1 VVGLAW
7 IAFWG
12 SLALVAYTYAGFPL
26 LLLALSRLGLRRPVE
41 KTPDTPKLS
50 LVIAAYNEE
59 ATLER
64 RLENALGGDYPP
76 DRLEVLLASDGST
89 DATEAIAAG
98 FESRG
103 VQLLRLPRRGKVHAL
118 DDAARRA
125 TGDVLVFSDA
135 NTFLEPGALRA
146 LAENLADPGVGGVVG
161 NTGYRIRED
170 AESSGRGESLYW
182 RYDQWLKELESRT
195 GSVVSAHGGLYAVRR
210 ELYRRPPD
218 PAVTD
223 DFAIS
228 TAVVVQGYRLV
239 FEPAA
244 RGWEET
250 APQAGGEFRRR
261 VRLMTRGLRGVALR
275 RGLLNPFEYG
285 LYALVLLS
293 HKVLRRLIPATLPAL
308 LLASVFL
315 APQALHYRAALWG
328 QAMFYTLAG
337 VGYLTRGVAAG
348 RSKLL
353 YAPFYFC
360 LANAAALVALV
371 KFASGRKIS
380 RWEPER
386 GDAASLVGGGAPGR
400 GTGTGTGATRA
411 PGEAPSVAGT
421 SSSGGGVSP
430 GGSPLRAASTNGVS
444 PDRIRLDGGGPPAAV
459 VVGLDT
465 STGLQSARVLT
476 ARGIPVIGVA
486 HDPRDPC
493 CRTRACQRVVR
504 ADTTGPEL
512 IEALVQ
518 LGVDQDERA
527 VLLPCTDDGV
537 LLVSRHRAELE
548 PWFHLALPEPELV
561 ELLVDKS
568 LFYAFAQAS
577 GFRVP
582 SSVVLRDRDDAEEAA
597 AHLDF
602 PRILKPALKT
612 AAWRRRSAAKA
623 YRLGSGR
630 ALMELYDKVAP
641 GVGPLVLQEWIPGAD
656 RDHYTCNG
664 YFGRGAEPLV
674 TFTSRKLRQWPPTG
688 GEGCLSEEAD
698 ADFVRDET
706 VRFFQNVGHRGLGYL
721 EMKQHEVT
729 GEHVILEANVGR
741 PTGRSAQ
748 AEASGVPLLYTLYC
762 DAVGWPLPPPR
773 PEHAPRVKWIH
784 YRRDFQAALHHWRKG
799 ELTLEEWARSWR
811 GPKQDAL
818 FSLSDPVPFFGDLAR
833 VARKVA
839 RRGPRRPTPPGLRT
853 GEREAAAR

>member
-1 VVGLAW
+1 MGLAW
-7 IAFWG
+7 IVFWG

-41 KTPDTPKLS
+41 KTPHTPKLS

-59 ATLER
+59 ASLER
-64 RLENALGGDYPP
+64 RLENALAGDYPA

-89 DATEAIAAG
+89 DATELIAAG
-98 FESRG
+98 FEARG
-103 VQLLRLPRRGKVHAL
+103 VRLLRLPRRGKVHAL
-118 DDAARRA
+118 DEAARQAR
-125 TGDVLVFSDA
+125 GDVLVFSDA

-146 LAENLADPGVGGVVG
+146 LAANLADPAVGGVVG
-161 NTGYRIRED
+161 NTGYRIRAD

-182 RYDQWLKELESRT
+182 RYDQWLKALESRT

-210 ELYRRPPD
+210 ELYRKPPD

-223 DFAIS
+223 DFSIS
-228 TAVVVQGYRLV
+228 TAVIVQGYRLV
-239 FEPAA
+239 FEPEA

-275 RGLLNPFEYG
+275 RELLNPFEHG
-285 LYALVLLS
+285 LYALVLFS

-315 APQALHYRAALWG
+315 APQGPHYRAALWG
-328 QAMFYTLAG
+328 QALLYTLAG
-337 VGYLTRGVAAG
+337 VGYLTRGAAAG

-371 KFASGRKIS
+371 KFASGRKIA

-386 GDAASLVGGGAPGR
+386 GAASGGKGGGVPAR
-400 GTGTGTGATRA
+400 GTGAARA
-411 PGEAPSVAGT
+411 PGAAPLVRP
-421 SSSGGGVSP
+421 SSSAGVALPLGAPQGG
-430 GGSPLRAASTNGVS
+430 ASTNG
-444 PDRIRLDGGGPPAAV
+444 LLLNGGGPPPAVV

-465 STGLQSARVLT
+465 STGLQSARIL
-476 ARGIPVIGVA
+476 AAHGIPVIGLA
-486 HDPRDPC
+486 QDPHDPC
-493 CRTRACQRVVR
+493 CRTRACDRVVR

-512 IEALVQ
+512 IDALVQ
-518 LGVDQDERA
+518 LGVDQDERG
-527 VLLPCTDDGV
+527 VVLPCTDESV
-537 LLVSRHRAELE
+537 LLISKHRCELE
-548 PWFHLALPEPELV
+548 PWFHVALPEQELV
-561 ELLVDKS
+561 ERLVDKAH
-568 LFYAFAQAS
+568 FYAFAEAS

-582 SSVVLRDRDDAEEAA
+582 SGVVLRERGDALEAA

-612 AAWRRRSAAKA
+612 AAWRRRSSAKA
-623 YRLGSGR
+623 YFLGSGG
-630 ALMELYDKVAP
+630 ALMELYDRVAP
-641 GVGPLVLQEWIPGAD
+641 GVGPLVLQEWVSGAD
-656 RDHYTCNG
+656 GNHYTCNG
-664 YFGRGAEPLV
+664 YFGRDAEPLV

-688 GEGCLSEEAD
+688 GEGCLSEEVE

-706 VRFFQNVGHRGLGYL
+706 VRFFRTIGHRGLGYL
-721 EMKQHEVT
+721 EMKQDADT
-729 GEHVILEANVGR
+729 GEYVILEANVGR

-762 DAVGWPLPPPR
+762 DAVGWPLPPQR
-773 PEHAPRVKWIH
+773 AEHARPVKWIH
-784 YRRDFQAALHHWRKG
+784 YRRDVQAALHHWRRG
-799 ELTLEEWARSWR
+799 ELTLEEWARSWQ
-811 GPKQDAL
+811 GAKQDAL
-818 FSLSDPVPFFGDLAR
+818 FSLHDPAPFFGDLAR
-833 VARKVA
+833 VARKVT
-839 RRGPRRPTPPGLRT
+839 RRGPQGRT
-853 GEREAAAR
+853 GRGTWPEEREEAVR